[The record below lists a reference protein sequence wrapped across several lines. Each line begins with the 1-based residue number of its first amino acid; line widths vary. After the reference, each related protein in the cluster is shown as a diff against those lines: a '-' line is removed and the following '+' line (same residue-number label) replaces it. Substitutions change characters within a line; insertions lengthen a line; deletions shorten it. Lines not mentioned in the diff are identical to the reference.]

1 MTRYLIILILLISTV
16 QSQAQFLRADYKKAE
31 LIYHRPLAVALL
43 DLEDARDECD
53 SLRVMWFNE
62 TIREVMPGYW
72 TLNDSVIFMEKRL
85 LTSIIGSKSPEYA
98 VFSAKPSQEG
108 QQSSNDI
115 FWSRSYTFMLFLSED
130 GRRLDPDLVDRNSPI
145 IPDTDNGG
153 QLLRGRYIFKL
164 SFADHGLSTE
174 DLIFAIGQIDD
185 KVNLAL
191 EKRYSKKGVYAQK
204 IPKGISASLQN
215 ITLLIPNDLDPE
227 GIDEKIVS
235 RYYEHPFRIA
245 SQDEITAAIKN
256 KEENT
261 AYIHYMWSD
270 QERMFL
276 GSVIGTQNGSL
287 LAVLKPGSVKVEKA
301 DCLPSGISYRTIL
314 RMKAKKLKGLS
325 RLVK

>member
-1 MTRYLIILILLISTV
+1 MKRFLFIILFLVFSI
-16 QSQAQFLRADYKKAE
+16 QSHAQFLRADFKKAE
-31 LIYHRPLAVALL
+31 LIYHRPVAVALL

-62 TIREVMPGYW
+62 TIREVMPRYW

-115 FWSRSYTFMLFLSED
+115 FWSRSFTFMLFLSED
-130 GRRLDPDLVDRNSPI
+130 GRRLDPNLVDRNSPI

-164 SFADHGLSTE
+164 SFTDHGLSEE
-174 DLIFAIGQIDD
+174 DLIFAIEQFND
-185 KVNLAL
+185 KVTLAL
-191 EKRYSKKGVYAQK
+191 ERRYSKKGVYAQK

-215 ITLLIPNDLDPE
+215 MTLLIPDDLDPE
-227 GIDEKIVS
+227 GIDENIVS
-235 RYYEHPFRIA
+235 KYYEHPFRIA
-245 SQDEITAAIKN
+245 SQDEITTAIRD
-256 KEENT
+256 KEENA
-261 AYIHYMWSD
+261 AYIHYIWSD

-276 GSVIGTQNGSL
+276 GSVIGTQNGAL
-287 LAVLKPGSVKVEKA
+287 LAVLKAGSVKVEKA

-314 RMKAKKLKGLS
+314 RMKAKKLRGLS
-325 RLVK
+325 RQVK